1 MNLDRKNQII
11 KILKKQR
18 EIMAEEALEL
28 KKKGII
34 LEQWGDDEEVSGT
47 PLSFSD
53 TYLFYTSDV
62 WE

>member
-47 PLSFSD
+47 P
-53 TYLFYTSDV
+53 
-62 WE
+62 